1 MYNYELISAQS
12 FKIKHFTHADSL
24 STLYEGQ
31 EETLLRLLTLW
42 YIQPRLQNVQCS
54 LLTSFLL
61 VIGSLPPQHP

>member
-31 EETLLRLLTLW
+31 EETLL
-42 YIQPRLQNVQCS
+42 
-54 LLTSFLL
+54 
-61 VIGSLPPQHP
+61 